1 MKLQS
6 SKFSDG
12 WQWVSQGLRI
22 AAKQPLS
29 FAGLLGLMLTVAMV
43 LIMLPWLGILALL
56 GLMPMMWLLF
66 MLASQQAVA
75 GERVNPWVLMG
86 RVKQSLNQA
95 GQMRAWLILAGL
107 YIAANVLVMLL
118 VSGLGGDSDAL
129 AVAMEQANT
138 ATSSGTTEASKPADT
153 AVINDSSL
161 LLSMGWRIMLTWPI
175 SLLFW
180 HTPALLYWGKVSP
193 VKAIF
198 FSAVACWRNLAAFIA
213 YGLGWTAVLVG
224 LTLSMRA
231 LSALLGEG
239 SFVQFLSVGVGLWVL
254 SAFYAS
260 LYFSVTAC
268 FSIDQTAD
276 ASATK
281 STNV

>member
-1 MKLQS
+1 MKLQTA
-6 SKFSDG
+6 KFSDG
-12 WQWVSQGLRI
+12 WQWVSQGLRL

-43 LIMLPWLGILALL
+43 LVMLPWLGMLALL

-66 MLASQQAVA
+66 MLASQQAMA

-86 RVKQSLNQA
+86 RVKQSLSQA

-118 VSGLGGDSDAL
+118 ASSFGGDTDAL
-129 AVAMEQANT
+129 AAALEQAN
-138 ATSSGTTEASKPADT
+138 SVETEAGTQA
-153 AVINDSSL
+153 AEVVINDSSL
-161 LLSMGWRIMLTWPI
+161 LMSMAWRIMLTWPI

-198 FSAVACWRNLAAFIA
+198 FSAVACWRNLAAFVA

-224 LTLSMRA
+224 LALSMRA
-231 LSALLGEG
+231 LSALLGAG

-260 LYFSVTAC
+260 LYFSVAGC
-268 FSIDQTAD
+268 FSINENTDKA
-276 ASATK
+276 AAT